1 MGDLSQLLAEIA
13 HAPADGDSWREPL
26 EPGAVVGRYQIR
38 REIGRGG
45 FGAVYEAFDPQLGRT
60 VALKALK
67 PGRSKHPVSEE
78 WIQKEAEAVA
88 KLDHPA
94 IVTILDVGTCPAGAY
109 LVMELLRGETLAK
122 RIEKGPSPSTR
133 RCASPSR
140 WRRGSRTPIHGGC
153 CTGTSSP
160 RTSSSARTVG

>member
-1 MGDLSQLLAEIA
+1 MPPRTGRDVLARA
-13 HAPADGDSWREPL
+13 AQAGRRRRALPDPARDWP
-26 EPGAVVGRYQIR
+26 
-38 REIGRGG
+38 GG

-109 LVMELLRGETLAK
+109 LVMELLRGRDAGEAD
-122 RIEKGPSPSTR
+122 
-133 RCASPSR
+133 
-140 WRRGSRTPIHGGC
+140 
-153 CTGTSSP
+153 
-160 RTSSSARTVG
+160 